1 MQGTYWSCSSVSWR
15 VQSSFIRQKQS
26 GRTLRSCGRVVGSS
40 SAEACRCSP
49 IPRTVAGI
57 NHRIAPIGTGQ
68 PSGCHCLGS
77 ATSATVGLARRTAA
91 RANVMAAGRFQ
102 DGMEVGAGGSASP
115 GPKRSGAV
123 GARREGLGVKE
134 NPSRRAFRV
143 TFCIATLNLASYSE
157 DKGERK
163 VNRFLR
169 SGVNEHEGRSEGN
182 RMWRRWLPRSVFCAA
197 AVGFCASAPRD
208 SCNDGKVIVNGHAQN
223 CP

>member
-1 MQGTYWSCSSVSWR
+1 
-15 VQSSFIRQKQS
+15 
-26 GRTLRSCGRVVGSS
+26 
-40 SAEACRCSP
+40 
-49 IPRTVAGI
+49 
-57 NHRIAPIGTGQ
+57 
-68 PSGCHCLGS
+68 
-77 ATSATVGLARRTAA
+77 
-91 RANVMAAGRFQ
+91 MAAGRFQ

-123 GARREGLGVKE
+123 GARREGLGAKE

-163 VNRFLR
+163 VNHFLR

-197 AVGFCASAPRD
+197 VVGFCASAPRD